1 MMFLSNSECSVF
13 FGHPVQLNANLFF
26 VNLIFLEPEPS
37 DKEQEASEE
46 IENEKEDSHEK
57 EDSETVDNN
66 EKEYESD
73 DSVSWD
79 TGYRKKSLGKLSVFC
94 CFS

>member
-1 MMFLSNSECSVF
+1 
-13 FGHPVQLNANLFF
+13 

-79 TGYRKKSLGKLSVFC
+79 TGYRKKSLGKLSVFY
-94 CFS
+94 CFSWIRGKINSRSIEKAYIPLNKL